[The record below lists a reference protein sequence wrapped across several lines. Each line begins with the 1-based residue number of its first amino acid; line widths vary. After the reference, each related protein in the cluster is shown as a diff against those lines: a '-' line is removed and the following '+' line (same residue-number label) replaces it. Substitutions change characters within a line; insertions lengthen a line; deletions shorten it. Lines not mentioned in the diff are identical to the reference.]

1 MFHANFH
8 GDFFNLA
15 KIACRLCLARAGRVL
30 GGPHRLPAQVTPV
43 ALTMSLS
50 AAKLPLSSSSSARA
64 WDSCHMMASSRP
76 FSS

>member
-15 KIACRLCLARAGRVL
+15 KIACRLRLARARCVL
-30 GGPHRLPAQVTPV
+30 GGPGRLLPRVILV

-50 AAKLPLSSSSSARA
+50 AAMLTLLPLMRGILVT
-64 WDSCHMMASSRP
+64 
-76 FSS
+76 